1 MDIAWRL
8 RFLIMVTDT
17 VVCLQEAKRAD
28 KHYLYYVYSTYA
40 VKVIFTLQVKWSTAG
55 KKRPLNL

>member
-1 MDIAWRL
+1 
-8 RFLIMVTDT
+8 MVTDT